1 MRNPDDVE
9 GLLEKYSQEQET
21 LEATIFD
28 IHIQGGVSLGDL
40 YLLSKKQVNLMVT
53 RINKVNEKKSGK
65 SKQYL

>member
-28 IHIQGGVSLGDL
+28 IHIQGGVSLRDL